1 MNNDKLP
8 YSLDDNSSSFQTLA
22 TSSVCKHYQ
31 PVPPV
36 YLNVR
41 KETLNHVNIGDP
53 TNPYDYSEILSKVI
67 IYANDVAKPFLR
79 LIKESYKIPQKI
91 PYPCE
96 NVPGEIDAS
105 IELEQWRAIASG
117 TFYPIAYA
125 QTIGLL
131 AGVEDFVG
139 VDQIIYYCA
148 SGEFPYV
155 EGDFDIDIDLV
166 DGDPSNPDT
175 PGGTGY
181 TLVKFFPDDPNTP
194 NGAGAYFF
202 AVEPLVRVK
211 LISDPS

>member
-22 TSSVCKHYQ
+22 TDSVCRQYQ

-36 YLNVR
+36 YLNIR
-41 KETLNHVNIGDP
+41 KETLNHVGIGDP
-53 TNPYDYSEILSKVI
+53 TNPYDYSEIISKVVV
-67 IYANDVAKPFLR
+67 YANDVTEPFLR
-79 LIKESYKIPQKI
+79 LIKQSYQIPQKV

-117 TFYPIAYA
+117 TFHPIAYSA
-125 QTIGLL
+125 NIGAL

-155 EGDFDIDIDLV
+155 QSDFDIDIDLV
-166 DGDPSNPDT
+166 NGDPSNPDT

-194 NGAGAYFF
+194 NGPGAYFF
-202 AVEPLVRVK
+202 VVEPLVRVK
-211 LISDPS
+211 LASDPS

>member
-22 TSSVCKHYQ
+22 TSSVCRRRQ

-53 TNPYDYSEILSKVI
+53 ANPYDYSEILSKVI

-79 LIKESYKIPQKI
+79 LIKESYQIPQKI

-96 NVPGEIDAS
+96 NTPGEIDAS

-139 VDQIIYYCA
+139 VDQVVYYCA

-155 EGDFDIDIDLV
+155 ESDFDIDIDLV
-166 DGDPSNPDT
+166 NGDPSDPT
-175 PGGTGY
+175 KPGGTGY
-181 TLVKFFPDDPNTP
+181 TLLKFTPDNPDDL
-194 NGAGAYFF
+194 NGPGAYFF
-202 AVEPLVRVK
+202 VVEPLVRVK